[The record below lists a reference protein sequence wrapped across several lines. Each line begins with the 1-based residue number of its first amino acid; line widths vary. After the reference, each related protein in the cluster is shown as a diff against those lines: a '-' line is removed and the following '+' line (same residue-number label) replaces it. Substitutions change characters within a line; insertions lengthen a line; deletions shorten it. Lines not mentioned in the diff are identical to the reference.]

1 MDRHTLWLWNP
12 IASLSRRGDLPL
24 HHGMLQRLLQ
34 WFFYPPDS
42 APPATLLIRL
52 MAGGVFLWEGVMK
65 FVFPHT
71 LGVGRF
77 LKLGIPAPEFMA
89 PFVGVMEIVGGTL
102 FVVGL
107 CTRLAA
113 LPLLID
119 MVVAIASTKIPLLLG
134 TSPLP
139 PPPVPPQVGFW
150 AVLHEIRSDDAQLLC
165 SLFLLLVGAGPWA
178 LDALLARRRGSPRA
192 QERQASPV
200 PHGSGGPADAES
212 HCGPTAIPQRCL
224 CTPAWRASDEITT
237 VRLPVDR

>member
-1 MDRHTLWLWNP
+1 MDRHRLWPWDP
-12 IASLSRRGDLPL
+12 IAPRPRRGGLPL
-24 HHGMLQRLLQ
+24 HRGMLHGLLQ
-34 WFFYPPDS
+34 WFFHPPDG

-65 FVFPHT
+65 FVFPTT

-77 LKLGIPAPEFMA
+77 LKLGIPVPEIMA

-102 FVVGL
+102 FVLGL

-119 MVVAIASTKIPLLLG
+119 IVVAIASTKIPLLLG

-178 LDALLARRRGSPRA
+178 LDALLARRRGSARA
-192 QERQASPV
+192 QERQEA
-200 PHGSGGPADAES
+200 
-212 HCGPTAIPQRCL
+212 TMPQGTCV
-224 CTPAWRASDEITT
+224 TGAQ
-237 VRLPVDR
+237 LPINTLRT

>member
-1 MDRHTLWLWNP
+1 
-12 IASLSRRGDLPL
+12 
-24 HHGMLQRLLQ
+24 
-34 WFFYPPDS
+34 
-42 APPATLLIRL
+42 

-89 PFVGVMEIVGGTL
+89 PFVGVLEIVGGTL
-102 FVVGL
+102 FILGL

-119 MVVAIASTKIPLLLG
+119 IVVAIASTKIPLLLG

-165 SLFLLLVGAGPWA
+165 SLFLFLVGAGPWA
-178 LDALLARRRGSPRA
+178 LDALLARRRGSARA
-192 QERQASPV
+192 QERQ
-200 PHGSGGPADAES
+200 ES
-212 HCGPTAIPQRCL
+212 TMPQG
-224 CTPAWRASDEITT
+224 TFVAGAK
-237 VRLPVDR
+237 LPRNTLRT

>member
-1 MDRHTLWLWNP
+1 
-12 IASLSRRGDLPL
+12 
-24 HHGMLQRLLQ
+24 
-34 WFFYPPDS
+34 
-42 APPATLLIRL
+42 
-52 MAGGVFLWEGVMK
+52 MK

-102 FVVGL
+102 FVLGL
-107 CTRLAA
+107 FTRLAA

-119 MVVAIASTKIPLLLG
+119 IAVAIASTKIPLLLG

-150 AVLHEIRSDDAQLLC
+150 AVLHEIRADDAQLLC

-192 QERQASPV
+192 QERQ
-200 PHGSGGPADAES
+200 ES
-212 HCGPTAIPQRCL
+212 TKPQGIRV
-224 CTPAWRASDEITT
+224 AGAK
-237 VRLPVDR
+237 LPFNTLST

>member
-1 MDRHTLWLWNP
+1 MNRH
-12 IASLSRRGDLPL
+12 RRWPWRAITTIPLRGGLPL
-24 HHGMLQRLLQ
+24 HHGMLPRLLQ

-65 FVFPHT
+65 FVFPTT
-71 LGVGRF
+71 LGAGRF
-77 LKLGIPAPEFMA
+77 LKLGIPVPEIMA
-89 PFVGVMEIVGGTL
+89 PFVGVMEIVGGIL
-102 FVVGL
+102 FVLGL

-119 MVVAIASTKIPLLLG
+119 IVVAIASTKIPLLLG

-139 PPPVPPQVGFW
+139 LPPVPPQVGFW

-178 LDALLARRRGSPRA
+178 LDALLARRRRGSARA
-192 QERQASPV
+192 QERQASTTPQ
-200 PHGSGGPADAES
+200 GSVVAGA
-212 HCGPTAIPQRCL
+212 Q
-224 CTPAWRASDEITT
+224 
-237 VRLPVDR
+237 

>member
-1 MDRHTLWLWNP
+1 MDRHKLWLWGP
-12 IASLSRRGDLPL
+12 IAPLSRRGDLPL
-24 HHGMLQRLLQ
+24 HRGMLHRLLQ
-34 WFFYPPDS
+34 WFFHPPDG

-52 MAGGVFLWEGVMK
+52 MAGGVFLWEGVLK

-77 LKLGIPAPEFMA
+77 LKLGIPAPEFLA

-102 FVVGL
+102 FIVGL
-107 CTRLAA
+107 FTRLAA

-150 AVLHEIRSDDAQLLC
+150 AVLHEIRADDAQLLC

-178 LDALLARRRGSPRA
+178 LDALLARRRGSARA
-192 QERQASPV
+192 QEWQEA
-200 PHGSGGPADAES
+200 
-212 HCGPTAIPQRCL
+212 TMPQGTCV
-224 CTPAWRASDEITT
+224 TEAQ
-237 VRLPVDR
+237 LPINPLRT

>member
-1 MDRHTLWLWNP
+1 
-12 IASLSRRGDLPL
+12 
-24 HHGMLQRLLQ
+24 
-34 WFFYPPDS
+34 
-42 APPATLLIRL
+42 

-102 FVVGL
+102 FVLGL
-107 CTRLAA
+107 FTRLAA

-119 MVVAIASTKIPLLLG
+119 IVIAIASTKIPLLLG

-150 AVLHEIRSDDAQLLC
+150 AVLHEIRSDDAQLFC

-192 QERQASPV
+192 QERQ
-200 PHGSGGPADAES
+200 ES
-212 HCGPTAIPQRCL
+212 TMPQGTCVTAAQ
-224 CTPAWRASDEITT
+224 
-237 VRLPVDR
+237 LPINTLRT

>member
-1 MDRHTLWLWNP
+1 MGRHRLWPWDP
-12 IASLSRRGDLPL
+12 IAPRPRRGGLPL
-24 HHGMLQRLLQ
+24 HRGMLHGLLQ
-34 WFFYPPDS
+34 WFFHPPDG

-102 FVVGL
+102 LVVGL
-107 CTRLAA
+107 FTRLAA

-192 QERQASPV
+192 QERQ
-200 PHGSGGPADAES
+200 ES
-212 HCGPTAIPQRCL
+212 TMPQGTCV
-224 CTPAWRASDEITT
+224 AGAK
-237 VRLPVDR
+237 LPISKLRT

>member
-1 MDRHTLWLWNP
+1 
-12 IASLSRRGDLPL
+12 
-24 HHGMLQRLLQ
+24 
-34 WFFYPPDS
+34 
-42 APPATLLIRL
+42 
-52 MAGGVFLWEGVMK
+52 MK

-102 FVVGL
+102 FVLGL
-107 CTRLAA
+107 FTRLAA

-119 MVVAIASTKIPLLLG
+119 IAVAIASTKIPLLLG

-192 QERQASPV
+192 QERQ
-200 PHGSGGPADAES
+200 ES
-212 HCGPTAIPQRCL
+212 TKPQGIRV
-224 CTPAWRASDEITT
+224 AGAK
-237 VRLPVDR
+237 LPFNTLST

>member
-1 MDRHTLWLWNP
+1 MDKHKLWLWDP
-12 IASLSRRGDLPL
+12 IAPLSRRGDLPL

-102 FVVGL
+102 FVLGL

-119 MVVAIASTKIPLLLG
+119 ILINRAYRANLTAPTPPARLSRLGTTFAQMLAAVLAIADT
-134 TSPLP
+134 
-139 PPPVPPQVGFW
+139 
-150 AVLHEIRSDDAQLLC
+150 RSHLQ
-165 SLFLLLVGAGPWA
+165 
-178 LDALLARRRGSPRA
+178 PR
-192 QERQASPV
+192 SF
-200 PHGSGGPADAES
+200 
-212 HCGPTAIPQRCL
+212 
-224 CTPAWRASDEITT
+224 RASEGVLLRRIQH
-237 VRLPVDR
+237 RRSRMSRF